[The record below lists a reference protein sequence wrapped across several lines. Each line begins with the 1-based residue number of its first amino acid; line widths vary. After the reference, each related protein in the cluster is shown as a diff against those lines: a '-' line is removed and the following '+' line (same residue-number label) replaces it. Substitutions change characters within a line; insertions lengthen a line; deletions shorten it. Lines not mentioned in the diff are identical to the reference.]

1 MENKQTQFNQFQIAL
16 VAGATGFIG
25 RFLIAELLSQGHQ
38 VFALVRDR
46 AKQQKDME
54 NWLKNKN
61 IAFDQLRFI
70 QGDITQE
77 DLAINSKDWEKLTT
91 VNILYNASALFA
103 WNLSMREGRKVNVEG
118 ALNLLTC
125 VNQHCDLVRVV
136 HVSGY
141 MLTLQD
147 HLRQAGV
154 CIDQPEQTN
163 WQRVYQQ
170 LGTYEASKIEAH
182 YAWIKQAQSLGLD
195 WTVIHPATVISDE
208 VTGEI
213 PVNQPIAHMISLLK
227 RKKMSA
233 IPATPQHYLPLV
245 SIDYLVK
252 VIGYAA
258 TETRL
263 ARSELLVAHEQRL
276 TLADMFNIMAAQVG
290 QKAPTRYVSLDL
302 LRMILKWKWLAQKL
316 EMSVEMLDFI
326 RTESLNVS
334 ELKTLIQ
341 KWNIQESDLEKSL
354 AKTSQWIYQHS

>member
-1 MENKQTQFNQFQIAL
+1 M
-16 VAGATGFIG
+16 
-25 RFLIAELLSQGHQ
+25 
-38 VFALVRDR
+38 
-46 AKQQKDME
+46 
-54 NWLKNKN
+54 
-61 IAFDQLRFI
+61 
-70 QGDITQE
+70 
-77 DLAINSKDWEKLTT
+77 
-91 VNILYNASALFA
+91 
-103 WNLSMREGRKVNVEG
+103 
-118 ALNLLTC
+118 
-125 VNQHCDLVRVV
+125 
-136 HVSGY
+136 
-141 MLTLQD
+141 
-147 HLRQAGV
+147 
-154 CIDQPEQTN
+154 
-163 WQRVYQQ
+163 
-170 LGTYEASKIEAH
+170 
-182 YAWIKQAQSLGLD
+182 
-195 WTVIHPATVISDE
+195 ISDE

-316 EMSVEMLDFI
+316 EMSEEMLDFI
-326 RTESLNVS
+326 RTEPLNVS

-354 AKTSQWIYQHS
+354 TKTSQWIYQHS